1 MCTVPSHL
9 LCINLTHL
17 LLSVLLPLPLR
28 SHRYSCSDLSDAD
41 SGSNA
46 GDELDA
52 VDDTS
57 SQQQQQRP
65 RLNKKSEAAAAGQQQ
80 GSDSDADTAV
90 VADADAAADEHDG
103 DLDAIHSLGQS
114 LEEDVLRQQL
124 RISSQLQLLQK
135 QQLAESSSSPRLS
148 PRVALALRAAQAAA
162 GSRVGGV
169 ARRSSGGALM
179 PVQEEEHAGEVQVG
193 GWRCAVL
200 EFRRASAYL

>member
-1 MCTVPSHL
+1 VYGAHL
-9 LCINLTHL
+9 LCINLTCL
-17 LLSVLLPLPLR
+17 LLSILLPLCVC

-46 GDELDA
+46 GDELDT
-52 VDDTS
+52 VDDSS
-57 SQQQQQRP
+57 SQQQQQSL
-65 RLNKKSEAAAAGQQQ
+65 LNKRSQAAAANQQVA
-80 GSDSDADTAV
+80 SDGDADTAV
-90 VADADAAADEHDG
+90 VTDADAAADEDDG

-135 QQLAESSSSPRLS
+135 QQMAEASSSPRLS

-162 GSRVGGV
+162 GSGVGGG

-179 PVQEEEHAGEVQVG
+179 PVQEEDHAAAGEAQVG
-193 GWRCAVL
+193 GWRCA
-200 EFRRASAYL
+200 ASGWQGRQIQS